1 MHPTHQQEVVRA
13 AVVTL
18 SDTRTVETDKGGQ
31 LIQQFLHQ
39 SNFHVSD
46 YVILKDDL
54 DVLIDTLQA
63 YSLEPSIN
71 TIILTGGTGFTKRDV
86 TFDAVSHVIEKE
98 MTGFGELFRQLSFDE
113 IGPKAMF
120 SRAIA
125 GSVGETAIYALPG
138 SSNAV
143 TLGMTKL
150 ILPTVQHFLGELK
163 RR

>member
-31 LIQQFLHQ
+31 LIQQLLTQ
-39 SNFHVSD
+39 SDFFVSD
-46 YVILKDDL
+46 YVILKDDV
-54 DVLIDTLQA
+54 DVLRQTLKA
-63 YSLEPSIN
+63 YSSDASIN

-86 TFDAVSHVIEKE
+86 TFDAVSEIIEKE
-98 MTGFGELFRQLSFDE
+98 MTGFGELFRQLSYEE

-125 GSVGETAIYALPG
+125 GSVNETAIYALPG

-163 RR
+163 CR

>member
-31 LIQQFLHQ
+31 LIQQLLTQ
-39 SNFHVSD
+39 SDFFVSD
-46 YVILKDDL
+46 YIILKDDV
-54 DVLIDTLQA
+54 DVLRQTLKA
-63 YSLEPSIN
+63 YSSDASIN

-86 TFDAVSHVIEKE
+86 TFDAVSEIIEKE
-98 MTGFGELFRQLSFDE
+98 MVGFGELFRQLSYEE

-125 GSVGETAIYALPG
+125 GSVNETAIYALPG

>member
-31 LIQQFLHQ
+31 LIQQLLTQ
-39 SNFHVSD
+39 SDFFVSD
-46 YVILKDDL
+46 YVILKDDV
-54 DVLIDTLQA
+54 DVLRQTLKA
-63 YSLEPSIN
+63 YSSDASIN

-86 TFDAVSHVIEKE
+86 TFDAVSEIIEKE
-98 MTGFGELFRQLSFDE
+98 MTGFGELFRQLSYEE

-125 GSVGETAIYALPG
+125 GSVNETAIYALPG

>member
-18 SDTRTVETDKGGQ
+18 SDTRTVEMDKGGQ
-31 LIQQFLHQ
+31 LIQQLLTQ
-39 SNFHVSD
+39 SDFFVSD
-46 YVILKDDL
+46 YVILKDDV
-54 DVLIDTLQA
+54 DVLRQTLKA
-63 YSLEPSIN
+63 YSSDASIN

-86 TFDAVSHVIEKE
+86 TFDAVSEIIEKE
-98 MTGFGELFRQLSFDE
+98 MTGFGELFRQLSYEE

-125 GSVGETAIYALPG
+125 GSVNETAIYALPG

>member
-31 LIQQFLHQ
+31 LIQQLLTQ
-39 SNFHVSD
+39 SDFFVSD
-46 YVILKDDL
+46 YIILKDDV
-54 DVLIDTLQA
+54 DVLRQTLKA
-63 YSLEPSIN
+63 YSSDASIN

-86 TFDAVSHVIEKE
+86 TFDAVSEIIEKE
-98 MTGFGELFRQLSFDE
+98 MTGFGELFRQLSYEE

-125 GSVGETAIYALPG
+125 GSVNETAIYALPG